1 MVDIKNIV
9 IFCVGSSDI
18 QTKDRKKVIFVD
30 EELRNK
36 FSEENDEIKP
46 LDKDKIETANIE
58 DYSFPIV
65 TPFFDTIIK
74 NYNDISAVYIIGTN
88 QKQADIYKRIQD
100 TYYNAKF
107 IKKYLKEKYKIE
119 EDKIK
124 VEEYVRSPADYN
136 EAYNFFENLFKWIR
150 KNSDGN
156 YKFIINITGGTPAMN
171 TCLLINAFN
180 NINRSDQL
188 GIYYVNKPD
197 PGQPIGECKELNIT
211 NFYLNEI
218 FGKICKSF
226 EEKELYGLA
235 ADFGEKYLD
244 WEETKIKRLRALDAF
259 IKFNFDEAKE
269 LFEEVK
275 NKSRDNKIIE
285 ECREYLKQID
295 DLYGDN
301 KNKKI
306 VAKLKILFKVMKIK
320 KENFEYAEF
329 LSLFIRL
336 YEQLCMLCVHK
347 AYGIE
352 LDDDFNIVEESFESK
367 VKELEKDEKFR
378 KEKEEFFKK
387 HGIERKS
394 ESLERGLLSYLF
406 LMDFYR
412 RKEDADENTRRFIS
426 KVFEL
431 GAKDEEE
438 RKNNIKKLNEMRIKR
453 NKSILAHGFEHYKP
467 GEQEDEFLKKLGEI
481 INDENLLNIF

>member
-1 MVDIKNIV
+1 MTDIKNIV

-18 QTKDRKKVIFVD
+18 QTTNRKKVIFVD
-30 EELRNK
+30 EELKNK
-36 FSEENDEIKP
+36 FGEEKDEIKL

-74 NYNDISAVYIIGTN
+74 NCNDISAVYIIGTN
-88 QKQADIYKRIQD
+88 QKQADIYKRTQD

-124 VEEYVRSPADYN
+124 VEEYVGNPADYH
-136 EAYNFFENLFKWIR
+136 EAYNFFENLFKCIR
-150 KNSDGN
+150 KNSDDN

-197 PGQPIGECKELNIT
+197 PGNPIGECKELNIT

-226 EEKELYGLA
+226 EDKKLYGLA
-235 ADFGEKYLD
+235 AKFGEKYLD
-244 WEETKIKRLRALDAF
+244 WQGTKIKRLKALDAF
-259 IKFNFDEAKE
+259 FKFNFDEAKE

-275 NKSRDNKIIE
+275 NKSEDKKIIE
-285 ECREYLKQID
+285 ESKKYLEQIN

-306 VAKLKILFKVMKIK
+306 VAKLKILFEVMKIK

-352 LDDDFNIVEESFESK
+352 LDDDFNIVNESFKSK
-367 VKELEKDEKFR
+367 VEELEKDEKFR

-387 HGIERKS
+387 HGIEKKS

-406 LMDFYR
+406 LMDFYL
-412 RKEDADENTRRFIS
+412 RKEDADKNTKGFIS
-426 KVFEL
+426 KVFGL
-431 GAKDEEE
+431 GAENDDE
-438 RKNNIKKLNEMRIKR
+438 RKSNIKKLDEMRIKR

-467 GEQEDEFLKKLGEI
+467 DEQVDKFLNYLEKIIKDVEKLT
-481 INDENLLNIF
+481 IF